1 MDANSI
7 FNILTTMYPDA
18 RCELNYQSKF
28 QLLISVVLS
37 AQTTDIL
44 VNRVTEVL
52 FPQYPTIS
60 DLAKAQFGDVKEI
73 IKTIGLANTKAKNII
88 SLSQKLVADGYR
100 EVPRDYNYLITLPG
114 VGRKTANVVLT
125 EGFNIPRIAV
135 DTHVLRVSNRLGFV
149 ISQDPRVVE
158 EKLMELYPEELW
170 HQVHLRLLFF
180 GRYFCKARNPQCA
193 DCPFIKI
200 CQYKKTSNQK

>member
-200 CQYKKTSNQK
+200 CLYKKTSNQK

>member
-158 EKLMELYPEELW
+158 EKLMELYSEELW

-180 GRYFCKARNPQCA
+180 GRYFCKARNPQCE

-200 CQYKKTSNQK
+200 CLYKKTSNQK